1 MMTDIHTNNQN
12 IWDTLLKLKKES
24 NEVRK
29 IALQRRISTQPYST
43 DFEYILGAFIEMYE
57 PYLYGV
63 VRKLFKKGYAL
74 DVSSGFCGKFA
85 QYQSINGVFS
95 FDYVTKNR
103 LEKEGVTQREFEG
116 LKSLVFWPTRADIP
130 YIKRKLF
137 QLVELLPDRGVL
149 KVPTNSYSA
158 REFRRKFIPKDP
170 GFRKTM
176 LFERLQHKI
185 QSEVNN
191 AVKKRI
197 EKNPTPTSIEC
208 SLGVFIESLEPQVK
222 KGVLALHQKG
232 YSIDF
237 CGFSNN
243 PCDQVIE
250 GDFQLSEQ
258 TISQLFSRGVTVEIT
273 GSGYTKIYFKPEIAS
288 VNKIQEQWI
297 SIVATLPDTHQKA
310 MDSMTRQAREF

>member
-116 LKSLVFWPTRADIP
+116 LKSLVLWPTRADIS
-130 YIKRKLF
+130 YIKRKLI
-137 QLVELLPDRGVL
+137 QM
-149 KVPTNSYSA
+149 
-158 REFRRKFIPKDP
+158 I
-170 GFRKTM
+170 
-176 LFERLQHKI
+176 ERLQHKI
-185 QSEVNN
+185 QSEVNT

-197 EKNPTPTSIEC
+197 EKNPAPTSIEC
-208 SLGVFIESLEPQVK
+208 SLGVFIESLEPQVR

-232 YSIDF
+232 SSIDF

-250 GDFQLSEQ
+250 GDFQLNEQ
-258 TISQLFSRGVTVEIT
+258 TIT
-273 GSGYTKIYFKPEIAS
+273 
-288 VNKIQEQWI
+288 N
-297 SIVATLPDTHQKA
+297 
-310 MDSMTRQAREF
+310 